1 MGCGRVPGVGVCQ
14 AACDARSGR
23 ARGACHL
30 RGGSARRGVYGL
42 PRRGHAGQARL
53 HAACGGRAGRLG
65 GVPGAGPSGGV
76 ALRVCLGARVLPCGR
91 HGPGIDARD
100 QRHGAAVPSA
110 PGGRMPARRRS
121 GRPHRADVRA
131 AGPRRQPVRD
141 APALRQPAKHLPGR
155 RLRGGAGRVRG
166 RDAAGVP
173 RVVRPRGAGLRG
185 GVPAGREGR
194 SAWAG
199 ERGRAQSHR
208 AARGRSLQFASS

>member
-14 AACDARSGR
+14 AACDVRSGR

-30 RGGSARRGVYGL
+30 RGGAARRDVCGL
-42 PRRGHAGQARL
+42 HRRGHAGQARL

-76 ALRVCLGARVLPCGR
+76 ALPGGGRAGACACGR
-91 HGPGIDARD
+91 HGPGLDARD
-100 QRHGAAVPSA
+100 QRHGAAVPPA
-110 PGGRMPARRRS
+110 PGGRVPARRRP

-141 APALRQPAKHLPGR
+141 APALRQPAEHLPCR
-155 RLRGGAGRVRG
+155 CLRGGAGRVRG

-185 GVPAGREGR
+185 GVPAGQEGR
-194 SAWAG
+194 NAWAG
-199 ERGRAQSHR
+199 ERGRAR
-208 AARGRSLQFASS
+208 LPCAARGRSLQFASS